1 MASIIPNPQP
11 PTMVSAQEIFFM
23 LSLIIPGPESVKMSN
38 FDVYFGPYP
47 KRTIGTLEG
56 GGRGGYNVACRETG
70 LYIEGNSVVDNP

>member
-1 MASIIPNPQP
+1 
-11 PTMVSAQEIFFM
+11 
-23 LSLIIPGPESVKMSN
+23 MSN